1 MDYSI
6 HETSLVTPPNT
17 TLLLHS
23 TKRTVVCMFVDNG
36 GCWNIIVLDSSEF
49 DREQGHISSEVG
61 CLNFR

>member
-6 HETSLVTPPNT
+6 HETSIVTLHTSNT

-49 DREQGHISSEVG
+49 DREQGH
-61 CLNFR
+61 